1 MTIAVSLRQWNL
13 SIFRKIKG
21 ERGHRMAKWGPNRL
35 FTLTSAAD
43 RGWSLFGTVQFW
55 YSQDFSALLGNIFP
69 FYARYPSH
77 SSAGSEIH
85 RRCGR

>member
-1 MTIAVSLRQWNL
+1 
-13 SIFRKIKG
+13 
-21 ERGHRMAKWGPNRL
+21 MAKWGPNRL

-69 FYARYPSH
+69 LLCPLSLSFVCRQRNPQALWQMRVKT
-77 SSAGSEIH
+77 GSISGF
-85 RRCGR
+85 CLDNFIKV